1 MTFSG
6 SRLPMKSRSASGTA
20 VRSLA
25 PRLPTEA
32 SCERG
37 MKPRSPRSTTRPPRF
52 ASTTSAS
59 TTSPLFASSA
69 IRAHCRRLR
78 ARRVERTT
86 RPSGP
91 SGWTTAATT
100 LSPTATSVPSP
111 FASRRESTPAE
122 RPPRSTSASSPLTEA
137 TTPSTTSPGRSG
149 RRARSS
155 SSVPARSSAI
165 VSGSTATIRRAGK
178 QRAIGM
184 IRQTGGARE
193 ESVNP
198 TARWPERLAHIAV
211 LLRAEGTAVLATSG
225 DDLRTVFAH
234 DVSPDAKWR
243 AIFDADAV
251 VRALGGTTVGTA
263 VAAGRWE
270 DEAAFALLTRI
281 DLPDGEALLCAL
293 RHGVPFDAVE
303 LSTASAAAELLAMS
317 VGDGRAMAE
326 AKHESAQNNDRV
338 ALLERLL
345 TGLKETRDASAL
357 LARAAEDIATR
368 IGAGGTSIMLV
379 EGNRLRVRAS
389 VGIGVPLGHEQRVD
403 QGIAGWVASRGE
415 RVVLRGPVDD
425 DRFHGSDP
433 QAGESVIVP
442 LRAGDE
448 IIGVLNVKRPTGEGF
463 GEKLEVLDAIAGDVG
478 RALMAI
484 NRISDLER
492 EWRSEVALE
501 DVMRHAAAND
511 ADAAARTAA
520 TAFGHHAVVVRADD
534 GTLLA
539 LHAEDKECREAA
551 LEASAK
557 VEAPP
562 GAGVRVG
569 VARHDRPYEP
579 SEQQLAGRAADALGL
594 LAHAGVESTST
605 RHTGVR
611 VLAVEDH
618 PVMRLGVRALL
629 EREGLVVA
637 GITSTCA
644 EAVDLIAENEPD
656 VVLLDLGLPD
666 ATGPES
672 VTRIREVSSSLP
684 IIAFSV
690 ERTPEVIRAVLRAGA
705 NGFVSKDAPSS
716 QVIAALESA
725 VQGLTSLGPA
735 ESRALSRIAEAAVAE
750 ATDEPTDVEV
760 DDSEPGAAVPVR
772 EPLTPRELELLRYLA
787 EGYTNK
793 EIARAM
799 VLAEDTVKKGV
810 QTLIAK
816 LGATDRTHAVV
827 LALRRHLIE

>member
-1 MTFSG
+1 
-6 SRLPMKSRSASGTA
+6 
-20 VRSLA
+20 
-25 PRLPTEA
+25 
-32 SCERG
+32 
-37 MKPRSPRSTTRPPRF
+37 
-52 ASTTSAS
+52 
-59 TTSPLFASSA
+59 
-69 IRAHCRRLR
+69 
-78 ARRVERTT
+78 
-86 RPSGP
+86 
-91 SGWTTAATT
+91 
-100 LSPTATSVPSP
+100 
-111 FASRRESTPAE
+111 
-122 RPPRSTSASSPLTEA
+122 
-137 TTPSTTSPGRSG
+137 
-149 RRARSS
+149 
-155 SSVPARSSAI
+155 
-165 VSGSTATIRRAGK
+165 
-178 QRAIGM
+178 M

-193 ESVNP
+193 ESVNS
-198 TARWPERLAHIAV
+198 TARWPERLAHIAA
-211 LLRAEGTAVLATSG
+211 LLRAEGAAVLATSG

-234 DVSPDAKWR
+234 DVSGDTKWR

-251 VRALGGTTVGTA
+251 VRALNGTTIGTA
-263 VAAGRWE
+263 IAAGRW
-270 DEAAFALLTRI
+270 DEQAAFALLTRI

-303 LSTASAAAELLAMS
+303 LATAGSAAELLAMS
-317 VGDGRAMAE
+317 VGDGRAIAD
-326 AKHESAQNNDRV
+326 AKNESAQNNDRV
-338 ALLERLL
+338 ALLEHLL
-345 TGLKETRDASAL
+345 TGLEETRDASAL
-357 LARAAEDIATR
+357 LAQAAEDIAIR
-368 IGAGGTSIMLV
+368 MGAGGTSIMLV

-403 QGIAGWVASRGE
+403 EGIAGWVASRGE
-415 RVVLRGPVDD
+415 TVVLHGPVDEE
-425 DRFHGSDP
+425 RFRGSDP
-433 QAGESVIVP
+433 QAGEAVIMP

-463 GEKLEVLDAIAGDVG
+463 GRKLEVLDTIAGDVA
-478 RALMAI
+478 RALIAI
-484 NRISDLER
+484 NRIDELER

-501 DVMRHAAAND
+501 DVMRQAAAND

-520 TAFGHHAVVVRADD
+520 TSFGHHAVAVRAPD
-534 GTLLA
+534 GRLLA

-557 VEAPP
+557 VEAAP
-562 GAGVRVG
+562 GSGVRVG
-569 VARHDRPYEP
+569 VARHGQPYEP
-579 SEQQLAGRAADALGL
+579 SEEKLAGRAAEALGL
-594 LAHAGVESTST
+594 LAHTPMDSSPAKHS
-605 RHTGVR
+605 GVR

-666 ATGPES
+666 ATGPEA
-672 VTRIREVSSSLP
+672 VARIREVSSSLP

-716 QVIAALESA
+716 QVIAALEAA
-725 VQGLTSLGPA
+725 VQGLTALGPA
-735 ESRALSRIAEAAVAE
+735 EARALSRTIDAIPVAESAEETAEA
-750 ATDEPTDVEV
+750 EV
-760 DDSEPGAAVPVR
+760 DDSEPGAPVPVR

>member
-1 MTFSG
+1 
-6 SRLPMKSRSASGTA
+6 
-20 VRSLA
+20 
-25 PRLPTEA
+25 
-32 SCERG
+32 
-37 MKPRSPRSTTRPPRF
+37 
-52 ASTTSAS
+52 
-59 TTSPLFASSA
+59 
-69 IRAHCRRLR
+69 
-78 ARRVERTT
+78 
-86 RPSGP
+86 
-91 SGWTTAATT
+91 
-100 LSPTATSVPSP
+100 
-111 FASRRESTPAE
+111 
-122 RPPRSTSASSPLTEA
+122 
-137 TTPSTTSPGRSG
+137 
-149 RRARSS
+149 
-155 SSVPARSSAI
+155 
-165 VSGSTATIRRAGK
+165 
-178 QRAIGM
+178 
-184 IRQTGGARE
+184 
-193 ESVNP
+193 
-198 TARWPERLAHIAV
+198 
-211 LLRAEGTAVLATSG
+211 
-225 DDLRTVFAH
+225 VFTH
-234 DVSPDAKWR
+234 DVSPQTNWR

-251 VRALGGTTVGTA
+251 VRALNGATVGSA
-263 VAAGRWE
+263 VAAGRW
-270 DEAAFALLTRI
+270 DEQAAFALLTRI

-317 VGDGRAMAE
+317 VGDGRAMAD
-326 AKHESAQNNDRV
+326 AKHESAQNTDRV

-345 TGLKETRDASAL
+345 TGLEETRDASAL
-357 LARAAEDIATR
+357 LARAAEDIASR

-389 VGIGVPLGHEQRVD
+389 VGIGVPLGHEQRLD

-425 DRFHGSDP
+425 DRFRGSDP
-433 QAGESVIVP
+433 QAGESVITP

-448 IIGVLNVKRPTGEGF
+448 IIGVLNVKRPTGAEGF

-520 TAFGHHAVVVRADD
+520 SAFGHHAVVVRADD

-562 GAGVRVG
+562 GSGVRVG

-579 SEQQLAGRAADALGL
+579 SEEQLAGRAADALGL

-605 RHTGVR
+605 RHTGIR

-716 QVIAALESA
+716 QVIAALEAA
-725 VQGLTSLGPA
+725 VQGLTALGPA
-735 ESRALSRIAEAAVAE
+735 EARALNRIADVTVADT
-750 ATDEPTDVEV
+750 TDEPADVEV

>member
-1 MTFSG
+1 MTG
-6 SRLPMKSRSASGTA
+6 
-20 VRSLA
+20 
-25 PRLPTEA
+25 
-32 SCERG
+32 RG
-37 MKPRSPRSTTRPPRF
+37 QTTCHPYDSPN
-52 ASTTSAS
+52 
-59 TTSPLFASSA
+59 
-69 IRAHCRRLR
+69 
-78 ARRVERTT
+78 
-86 RPSGP
+86 
-91 SGWTTAATT
+91 
-100 LSPTATSVPSP
+100 
-111 FASRRESTPAE
+111 
-122 RPPRSTSASSPLTEA
+122 
-137 TTPSTTSPGRSG
+137 
-149 RRARSS
+149 
-155 SSVPARSSAI
+155 
-165 VSGSTATIRRAGK
+165 
-178 QRAIGM
+178 
-184 IRQTGGARE
+184 GGAWE
-193 ESVNP
+193 DTVNP
-198 TARWPERLAHIAV
+198 TARWPERLAHIAA
-211 LLRAEGTAVLATSG
+211 LLRAEGAAVLATSA

-234 DVSPDAKWR
+234 EVSPDTKWR

-251 VRALGGTTVGTA
+251 VRALNGTQVGTA
-263 VAAGRWE
+263 VAAGRW
-270 DEAAFALLTRI
+270 DEQAAFALLTRI

-303 LSTASAAAELLAMS
+303 LSTASSAAELLAMS
-317 VGDGRAMAE
+317 VGDGRAIAD

-338 ALLERLL
+338 ALLEHLL
-345 TGLKETRDASAL
+345 TGLEGTRDASAL
-357 LARAAEDIATR
+357 LARAAEDIAAR

-389 VGIGVPLGHEQRVD
+389 VGIDVPLGHEQRVD
-403 QGIAGWVASRGE
+403 EGIAGWVVSRGE
-415 RVVLRGPVDD
+415 RMVLSGPVDD
-425 DRFHGSDP
+425 DRFRGSDP
-433 QAGESVIVP
+433 QAGEAVVMP
-442 LRAGDE
+442 LRSGDE
-448 IIGVLNVKRPTGEGF
+448 IIGVLNVKRPTGAEGF
-463 GEKLEVLDAIAGDVG
+463 GQKLEVLDAVAGDVA

-484 NRISDLER
+484 NRIDGLER
-492 EWRSEVALE
+492 EWRAEVALE
-501 DVMRHAAAND
+501 NVMRHAAAND
-511 ADAAARTAA
+511 AEAAARTAA
-520 TAFGHHAVVVRADD
+520 SSFGHHAVVVRAND

-562 GAGVRVG
+562 GSGVRVG
-569 VARHDRPYEP
+569 VARHGQPYEA
-579 SEQQLAGRAADALGL
+579 SEEHLAGRTADALGL
-594 LAHAGVESTST
+594 LAHAGVASAPT

-666 ATGPES
+666 ASGPEAVS
-672 VTRIREVSSSLP
+672 RIRQVSTSLP

-690 ERTPEVIRAVLRAGA
+690 ERAPEVIRDVLRAGA

-716 QVIAALESA
+716 QLIAALEAA
-725 VQGLTSLGPA
+725 VQGLTVLGPA
-735 ESRALSRIAEAAVAE
+735 EARALSRIPEAIPVGNGADEAA
-750 ATDEPTDVEV
+750 DVEA

>member
-1 MTFSG
+1 M
-6 SRLPMKSRSASGTA
+6 
-20 VRSLA
+20 
-25 PRLPTEA
+25 
-32 SCERG
+32 
-37 MKPRSPRSTTRPPRF
+37 
-52 ASTTSAS
+52 
-59 TTSPLFASSA
+59 
-69 IRAHCRRLR
+69 
-78 ARRVERTT
+78 
-86 RPSGP
+86 
-91 SGWTTAATT
+91 
-100 LSPTATSVPSP
+100 
-111 FASRRESTPAE
+111 
-122 RPPRSTSASSPLTEA
+122 
-137 TTPSTTSPGRSG
+137 
-149 RRARSS
+149 
-155 SSVPARSSAI
+155 
-165 VSGSTATIRRAGK
+165 
-178 QRAIGM
+178 GM

-193 ESVNP
+193 ETVNP

-211 LLRAEGTAVLATSG
+211 LLRAEGAAVLATSG
-225 DDLRTVFAH
+225 DDLRTIFAH
-234 DVSPDAKWR
+234 DVASDTKWR
-243 AIFDADAV
+243 GIFDADAV
-251 VRALGGTTVGTA
+251 VRALSGSTVGTP

-270 DEAAFALLTRI
+270 EDAAFALLTRI

-303 LSTASAAAELLAMS
+303 LSTASAAAELLGMS
-317 VGDGRAMAE
+317 VGDGRAMAD
-326 AKHESAQNNDRV
+326 AKNESAQTNDRV

-345 TGLKETRDASAL
+345 MGLEETRDASAL

-389 VGIGVPLGHEQRVD
+389 VGVGVPLGHEQRVD
-403 QGIAGWVASRGE
+403 EGIAGWVASRGE
-415 RVVLRGPVDD
+415 RVVLMGPVDD

-433 QAGESVIVP
+433 QAGESVIMP

-448 IIGVLNVKRPTGEGF
+448 IIGVLNIKRPTGGEGF
-463 GEKLEVLDAIAGDVG
+463 GQKLKVLDAIAGDVG
-478 RALMAI
+478 RALVAI
-484 NRISDLER
+484 NRIDDLER
-492 EWRSEVALE
+492 EFRSEVALE
-501 DVMRHAAAND
+501 NVMRQAAASD
-511 ADAAARTAA
+511 GDAAARTAA
-520 TAFGHHAVVVRADD
+520 SSFGHHAVAVRASD
-534 GTLLA
+534 GRILA

-562 GAGVRVG
+562 GSEIRVG
-569 VARHDRPYEP
+569 VARHGRPYEP
-579 SEQQLAGRAADALGL
+579 GEEPLAGRVADALGL
-594 LAHAGVESTST
+594 LAHTEGESAPKRRS
-605 RHTGVR
+605 GVR

-644 EAVDLIAENEPD
+644 EAVDLIAEEEPD

-666 ATGPES
+666 ASGPEA

-684 IIAFSV
+684 IVAFSV
-690 ERTPEVIRAVLRAGA
+690 ERTAEVIRAVLRAGA
-705 NGFVSKDAPSS
+705 NGFISKDAPSS
-716 QVIAALESA
+716 QLVAALEAA
-725 VQGLTSLGPA
+725 VQGLTALGPA
-735 ESRALSRIAEAAVAE
+735 EARALNRIAEAVPVVGVVE
-750 ATDEPTDVEV
+750 ESTEVEV
-760 DDSEPGAAVPVR
+760 DDSEPGAPIAVR

>member
-1 MTFSG
+1 
-6 SRLPMKSRSASGTA
+6 
-20 VRSLA
+20 
-25 PRLPTEA
+25 
-32 SCERG
+32 
-37 MKPRSPRSTTRPPRF
+37 
-52 ASTTSAS
+52 
-59 TTSPLFASSA
+59 
-69 IRAHCRRLR
+69 
-78 ARRVERTT
+78 
-86 RPSGP
+86 
-91 SGWTTAATT
+91 
-100 LSPTATSVPSP
+100 
-111 FASRRESTPAE
+111 
-122 RPPRSTSASSPLTEA
+122 
-137 TTPSTTSPGRSG
+137 
-149 RRARSS
+149 
-155 SSVPARSSAI
+155 
-165 VSGSTATIRRAGK
+165 
-178 QRAIGM
+178 M

-193 ESVNP
+193 ETVNP

-234 DVSPDAKWR
+234 DVSPDTKWR
-243 AIFDADAV
+243 GIFDADVV

-270 DEAAFALLTRI
+270 EDAAFALLTRI
-281 DLPDGEALLCAL
+281 ELPDGEALLCAL

-317 VGDGRAMAE
+317 VGDGRAMAD

-338 ALLERLL
+338 ALLEHLL
-345 TGLKETRDASAL
+345 TGLEETRDASTL

-389 VGIGVPLGHEQRVD
+389 VGIGVPIGHEQRVD
-403 QGIAGWVASRGE
+403 EGIAGWVASRGE
-415 RVVLRGPVDD
+415 RIVLLGPVDD

-433 QAGESVIVP
+433 QAGESVIMP
-442 LRAGDE
+442 LRAGDAV
-448 IIGVLNVKRPTGEGF
+448 IGVLNVKRPTGAEGF
-463 GEKLEVLDAIAGDVG
+463 GQKLDVLDAIAGDVA
-478 RALMAI
+478 RALVAI
-484 NRISDLER
+484 NRIDELER

-501 DVMRHAAAND
+501 DVMRHAAASD
-511 ADAAARTAA
+511 GDAAARTAA
-520 TAFGHHAVVVRADD
+520 SSFGHHAVAVRAPD
-534 GTLLA
+534 GRILA

-562 GAGVRVG
+562 GSGVRVG
-569 VARHDRPYEP
+569 VARHGRPYEP
-579 SEQQLAGRAADALGL
+579 SEEQLAGRAADALGL
-594 LAHAGVESTST
+594 LG
-605 RHTGVR
+605 HTQVDSAPKQRSGVR

-666 ATGPES
+666 ATGPEA
-672 VTRIREVSSSLP
+672 VARIREVSSSLP
-684 IIAFSV
+684 IIAFSI
-690 ERTPEVIRAVLRAGA
+690 ERTPEMIRAVLRAGA
-705 NGFVSKDAPSS
+705 NGYVSKDAPSS
-716 QVIAALESA
+716 QVIAALEAA
-725 VQGLTSLGPA
+725 VLGLTALGPA
-735 ESRALSRIAEAAVAE
+735 EARALSGMPEATTLPVEAREEAA
-750 ATDEPTDVEV
+750 DVDA

>member
-1 MTFSG
+1 
-6 SRLPMKSRSASGTA
+6 
-20 VRSLA
+20 
-25 PRLPTEA
+25 
-32 SCERG
+32 
-37 MKPRSPRSTTRPPRF
+37 
-52 ASTTSAS
+52 
-59 TTSPLFASSA
+59 
-69 IRAHCRRLR
+69 
-78 ARRVERTT
+78 
-86 RPSGP
+86 
-91 SGWTTAATT
+91 
-100 LSPTATSVPSP
+100 
-111 FASRRESTPAE
+111 
-122 RPPRSTSASSPLTEA
+122 
-137 TTPSTTSPGRSG
+137 
-149 RRARSS
+149 
-155 SSVPARSSAI
+155 
-165 VSGSTATIRRAGK
+165 
-178 QRAIGM
+178 M

-198 TARWPERLAHIAV
+198 TALWPERLAHIAV

-225 DDLRTVFAH
+225 DDLRTVFTH
-234 DVSPDAKWR
+234 DVSPDTKWR
-243 AIFDADAV
+243 GIFDADAV
-251 VRALGGTTVGTA
+251 VRTLGGSTIGTA

-270 DEAAFALLTRI
+270 EDAAFALLTRI

-317 VGDGRAMAE
+317 VGDGRAIAD
-326 AKHESAQNNDRV
+326 AKNESAQNNDRV
-338 ALLERLL
+338 ELLEHLL
-345 TGLKETRDASAL
+345 AGLDETRDASAL
-357 LARAAEDIATR
+357 LARAAEDIASR
-368 IGAGGTSIMLV
+368 MGAGGTSIMLV

-403 QGIAGWVASRGE
+403 EGIAGWVASRGE
-415 RVVLRGPVDD
+415 RVVLMGPVDD

-433 QAGESVIVP
+433 DAGESVIMP
-442 LRAGDE
+442 LRNGDQ
-448 IIGVLNVKRPTGEGF
+448 IIGVLNVKRPTGGEGF
-463 GEKLEVLDAIAGDVG
+463 GQKLDVLDAIARDVG
-478 RALMAI
+478 RALVAV
-484 NRISDLER
+484 NRIDVLER
-492 EWRSEVALE
+492 EWRSELALE
-501 DVMRHAAAND
+501 DVMRHAAASD
-511 ADAAARTAA
+511 GDAAARTAA
-520 TAFGHHAVVVRADD
+520 SSFGHHAVAVRGPD
-534 GTLLA
+534 GRILA

-562 GAGVRVG
+562 GSGIRVG
-569 VARHDRPYEP
+569 VARHGRPYEP
-579 SEQQLAGRAADALGL
+579 GEEQLAGRAADALGL
-594 LAHAGVESTST
+594 LAHTEVDSAPKRRS
-605 RHTGVR
+605 GVR

-666 ATGPES
+666 ATGPEA
-672 VTRIREVSSSLP
+672 VVRIREVSSSLP
-684 IIAFSV
+684 IVAFSV
-690 ERTPEVIRAVLRAGA
+690 ERTPDVIRAVLRAGA
-705 NGFVSKDAPSS
+705 NGYVSKDAPSS
-716 QVIAALESA
+716 QVIAALEAA
-725 VQGLTSLGPA
+725 VQGLTALGPA
-735 ESRALSRIAEAAVAE
+735 EARALSRSAEPAQVPGLPGLPEVPEDGA
-750 ATDEPTDVEV
+750 DVEA
-760 DDSEPGAAVPVR
+760 DESEPGAAVPVR

>member
-1 MTFSG
+1 MFTHDI
-6 SRLPMKSRSASGTA
+6 
-20 VRSLA
+20 
-25 PRLPTEA
+25 
-32 SCERG
+32 
-37 MKPRSPRSTTRPPRF
+37 SP
-52 ASTTSAS
+52 
-59 TTSPLFASSA
+59 
-69 IRAHCRRLR
+69 
-78 ARRVERTT
+78 
-86 RPSGP
+86 
-91 SGWTTAATT
+91 
-100 LSPTATSVPSP
+100 
-111 FASRRESTPAE
+111 
-122 RPPRSTSASSPLTEA
+122 
-137 TTPSTTSPGRSG
+137 
-149 RRARSS
+149 
-155 SSVPARSSAI
+155 
-165 VSGSTATIRRAGK
+165 
-178 QRAIGM
+178 
-184 IRQTGGARE
+184 QT
-193 ESVNP
+193 N
-198 TARWPERLAHIAV
+198 
-211 LLRAEGTAVLATSG
+211 
-225 DDLRTVFAH
+225 
-234 DVSPDAKWR
+234 WR

-251 VRALGGTTVGTA
+251 VRALNGATVGSA
-263 VAAGRWE
+263 VAAGRW
-270 DEAAFALLTRI
+270 DEQAAFALLTRI

-303 LSTASAAAELLAMS
+303 LSTASSAAELLAMS
-317 VGDGRAMAE
+317 VGDGRAMAD
-326 AKHESAQNNDRV
+326 AKHESAQNTDRV

-345 TGLKETRDASAL
+345 TGLEETRDASAL
-357 LARAAEDIATR
+357 LARAAEDIASR

-389 VGIGVPLGHEQRVD
+389 VGIGVPLGHEQRLD

-415 RVVLRGPVDD
+415 RVVLHGPVDD
-425 DRFHGSDP
+425 DRFRGSDP
-433 QAGESVIVP
+433 QAGESVIMP

-520 TAFGHHAVVVRADD
+520 SAFGHHAVVVRADD

-562 GAGVRVG
+562 GSGVRVG

-579 SEQQLAGRAADALGL
+579 SEEQLAGRAADALGL

-716 QVIAALESA
+716 QVIAALEAA
-725 VQGLTSLGPA
+725 VQGLTALGPA
-735 ESRALSRIAEAAVAE
+735 ESRALSRIAEATVAE

-760 DDSEPGAAVPVR
+760 DDSEPGVAAPVH